1 MGLFENFPCSNF
13 HELNLDWILHEL
25 KELETEI
32 TNFVAIN
39 SVKYAN
45 PIVWD
50 ITSQYETNTVVL
62 DSSGNAYLSV
72 QPVPAGVA
80 LDREEYW
87 TKIGNFSALWD
98 SVRTAITP
106 YDEQHSTTA
115 SVDHKAGDW
124 VWVENDLLLIT
135 KNITAGDKY
144 VDGGNCKKT
153 NLHDLFLN
161 LSDDLKYEITAREST
176 DDLLD
181 EKITAEA
188 TARAE
193 ADTALQNLFNK
204 EITAKGFI
212 NFKQFG
218 AVGDGIA
225 DDTEAVKRAFNTAL
239 STGRNLFVDS
249 GIYKI
254 SDEILVDCTL
264 PNNDW
269 GTGFFVC
276 YGAIVQTVNKPA
288 IHIKHCENGV
298 MHFNVHTAE
307 YNGGY
312 MYATTDETFPDLTMI
327 GLLVDECNSCDISG
341 NFYNLHVGMRLT
353 GSEHGCCFN
362 KISVSV
368 DNCVVGIDYYS
379 TLTGWVNSN
388 YALNCYCHNSSD
400 NSHYL
405 NNVAIRLY
413 GAGNNTCNCN
423 VFNNTVL
430 EMRGRGVWISN
441 GQYNKFDN
449 CRCESSTSPYFL
461 YVASGYLNSMANLF
475 GQQNVPSLGNNAE
488 SATQF
493 VQDLQ
498 TQEIANFKTFD
509 NWNYDKNRTC
519 LTPNSGGS
527 AYAVYDSISVISY
540 YDYTKQDYLY
550 RANSAAISDIG
561 WSSES
566 VYIGKFIRL
575 NGCKTI
581 ALRLLSDGNG
591 VRPHAVFYDADWNIV
606 NPVNGVNYANYTYGF
621 GSAYHTQEVRGE
633 KQTTISKF
641 YAMKILDDNIKYVF
655 IGGGS
660 DGGNITGMEF
670 LYRTT
675 GIYEGCPSVV
685 TTKNYYSMQVY
696 PNKLQVISYA
706 GVGFRINNNNLAQ
719 QSDGTGTYVVP
730 YYVAT
735 GGSGNTLTVKP
746 QKMYI

>member
-1 MGLFENFPCSNF
+1 MGLFENFPYANF

-72 QPVPAGVA
+72 QPVPAGVD

-98 SVRTAITP
+98 SVRSAITP
-106 YDEQHSTTA
+106 YDEQHSKTA

-153 NLHDLFLN
+153 NLHDLFTTLGDTITSDVN
-161 LSDDLKYEITAREST
+161 TLSVDLQAEITARE
-176 DDLLD
+176 
-181 EKITAEA
+181 
-188 TARAE
+188 E
-193 ADTALQNLFNK
+193 ADTSLQNLFNR
-204 EITAKGFI
+204 EIAGKGFI

-225 DDTEAVKRAFNTAL
+225 DDTDAVKQAFNTAI
-239 STGRNLFVDS
+239 STGRNIFVDS
-249 GIYKI
+249 GTYKI
-254 SDEILVDCTL
+254 SDEIVVDCKL
-264 PNNDW
+264 PNNER

-276 YGAIVQTVNKPA
+276 YGEIVQTVNKPA
-288 IHIKHCENGV
+288 IHVKNCNNGV
-298 MHFNVHTAE
+298 IHINVHSAE
-307 YNGGY
+307 FNGGY
-312 MYATTDETFPDLTMI
+312 MYTTTDETFPDLTMI
-327 GLLVDECNSCDISG
+327 GLLVDECYSCDISG
-341 NFYNLHVGMRLT
+341 KFYNLHIGMRLT

-368 DNCVVGIDYYS
+368 DDCVVGIDYYS
-379 TLTGWVNSN
+379 ILNGWVNSN
-388 YALNCYCHNSSD
+388 YALNCYCHNSRD
-400 NSHYL
+400 NQHYL
-405 NNVAIRLY
+405 DNIAIRLY
-413 GAGNNTCNCN
+413 GAGNYDINCN
-423 VFNNTVL
+423 VFNNISL

-441 GQYNKFDN
+441 GSSNKFDN

-461 YVASGYLNSMANLF
+461 YVKSGILNSMTNLY
-475 GQQNVPSLGNNAE
+475 GQQAVPSLGNNAE

-498 TQEIANFKTFD
+498 TQEIANFKIFD
-509 NWNYDKNRTC
+509 KWDYDKNKFC
-519 LTPNSGGS
+519 LTPYSGGS
-527 AYAVYDSISVISY
+527 SYAVYDSVSAISY
-540 YDYTKQDYLY
+540 YEYTKQDFLY
-550 RANSAAISDIG
+550 RCDANSVTEIG
-561 WSSES
+561 WKDTS
-566 VYIGKFIRL
+566 VYIGKFVKL

-581 ALRLLSDGNG
+581 AIRLLSDGNG
-591 VRPHAVFYDADWNIV
+591 VRPHAVFYDNDWNIV
-606 NPVNGVNYANYTYGF
+606 NPVYGANYINYTYGF
-621 GSAYHTQEVRGE
+621 GSEYHTQEVRGE
-633 KQTTISKF
+633 KQTTISQI
-641 YAMKILDDNIKYVF
+641 YAMKILDDNIKHIFV
-655 IGGGS
+655 GGS
-660 DGGNITGMEF
+660 GDGGNITGMEF

-675 GIYEGCPSVV
+675 GIFEGCPSVV
-685 TTKNYYSMQVY
+685 TTKNYYSMPVY
-696 PNKLQVISYA
+696 LDQLSAISYA

-719 QSDGTGTYVVP
+719 QSDGTGTYVIP
-730 YYVAT
+730 CYVAT
-735 GGSGNTLTVKP
+735 ESAGNIVTLKP

>member
-1 MGLFENFPCSNF
+1 MGLFENFPYANF

-98 SVRTAITP
+98 SVRSAITP

-115 SVDHKAGDW
+115 SIDHKPGDW
-124 VWVENDLLLIT
+124 VWLENDLLLIT

-144 VDGGNCKKT
+144 VDGANCKKT
-153 NLHDLFLN
+153 NLHDLFTTLGDAIKSDVN
-161 LSDDLKYEITAREST
+161 TLSVDLQAEITARE
-176 DDLLD
+176 
-181 EKITAEA
+181 
-188 TARAE
+188 E
-193 ADTALQNLFNK
+193 ADTSLQNLFNR
-204 EITAKGFI
+204 EIAGKGFI

-218 AVGDGIA
+218 AIGDGIT
-225 DDTEAVKRAFNTAL
+225 DDTDAVKQAFNTAI
-239 STGRNLFVDS
+239 STGRSIFVDS
-249 GIYKI
+249 GTYKI
-254 SDEILVDCTL
+254 SDEIIVDCTL
-264 PNNDW
+264 PDNRW
-269 GTGFFVC
+269 GTGFFAC
-276 YGAIVQTVNKPA
+276 YGVILQTVNKPA
-288 IHIKHCENGV
+288 IHIKHCDNSV
-298 MHFNVHTAE
+298 IHFNVRSAE

-312 MYATTDETFPDLTMI
+312 MYTTIDETFPDLTMI

-341 NFYNLHVGMRLT
+341 NFYNLHVGLRLT

-368 DNCVVGIDYYS
+368 DDCVVGIDYYS
-379 TLTGWVNSN
+379 VNSGWINSN
-388 YALNCYCHNSSD
+388 YAVSCYCHNSSD
-400 NSHYL
+400 NQHYPD
-405 NNVAIRLY
+405 NIAIRIY
-413 GAGNNTCNCN
+413 ASGMHSSNCN
-423 VFNNTVL
+423 VFNNIIL

-441 GQYNKFDN
+441 GSSNTFDN
-449 CRCESSTSPYFL
+449 CRCESNKPVQYFL
-461 YVASGYLNSMANLF
+461 YVKSGIMNSMTNLY
-475 GQQNVPSLGNNAE
+475 GQGTVPKIGNNAA

-498 TQEIANFKTFD
+498 TQELSSFKIFD
-509 NWNYDKNRTC
+509 KWDYDKNRFC
-519 LTPNSGGS
+519 LVQNSSGD
-527 AYAVYDSISVISY
+527 AYAVYDSVSVICY
-540 YDYTKQDYLY
+540 YDYTKQDYMY
-550 RANSAAISDIG
+550 RVGSTAISDIG
-561 WSSES
+561 WSQGN
-566 VYIGKFIRL
+566 VYIGKFIKL

-581 ALRLLSDGNG
+581 ALRLMSDGNG
-591 VRPHAVFYDADWNIV
+591 VRPHAVFYDNDWNIV
-606 NPVNGVNYANYTYGF
+606 NPERDVNYTNYTYGM
-621 GSAYHTQEVRGE
+621 GSPFHTQEIRGE
-633 KQTTISKF
+633 KQTNMSDMHAIR
-641 YAMKILDDNIKYVF
+641 ILDDNIKYVF
-655 IGGGS
+655 IGGGG
-660 DGGNITGMEF
+660 DGGNVTGMEF

-685 TTKNYYSMQVY
+685 TTKNYYSMPVY
-696 PNKLQVISYA
+696 PNRLSAVSYA

-719 QSDGTGTYVVP
+719 QSDNTGNYVVP
-730 YYVAT
+730 CYVAT
-735 GGSGNTLTVKP
+735 ESAGNTVTLKP